1 MERADA
7 SKRIRVLIVEDQL
20 SVREAI
26 ASELECEPDFELA
39 GKAASLAEARE
50 MFGNVDMAIL
60 DLGLPDGFGTDL
72 IPELRAAN
80 PEAQVLV
87 LTSTYDSA
95 ELAGAIQRGGAA
107 VIDKVTHL
115 GQVAYVA
122 RRLLADEQMVPLE
135 DDLP

>member
-7 SKRIRVLIVEDQL
+7 SKRVRVLIVEDQ
-20 SVREAI
+20 STVREAI
-26 ASELECEPDFELA
+26 ASELEREPDFELV

-50 MFGNVDMAIL
+50 MFGNADVAIL

-87 LTSTYDSA
+87 LTSTYDPA
-95 ELAGAIQRGGAA
+95 ELAGAIQRG
-107 VIDKVTHL
+107 L
-115 GQVAYVA
+115 
-122 RRLLADEQMVPLE
+122 PL
-135 DDLP
+135 